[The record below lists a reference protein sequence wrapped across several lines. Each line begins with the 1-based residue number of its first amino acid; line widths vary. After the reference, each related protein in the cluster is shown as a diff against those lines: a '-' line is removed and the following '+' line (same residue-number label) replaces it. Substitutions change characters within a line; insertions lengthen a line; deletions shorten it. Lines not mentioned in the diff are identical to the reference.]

1 LLFGTEAIE
10 TIQRRIAGIMTFNIY
25 WRLAGFYF
33 TYFAFVAA
41 YSSYWGLYLQSL
53 GFAAAQ
59 IGTLMAV
66 QQVTRIF
73 APTFWG
79 ALSDR
84 IGRPDWVIK
93 FTTVAALLVFA
104 AVFIDSGF
112 LWLMLVMSVAGFFW
126 SGPLPLVEVTTL
138 RQLGGATGQYGRI
151 RLWGSVG
158 FIVVVSGIGVLLDY
172 IDVMRLPMLILPLM
186 LALLV
191 FAWLVPGGVAPSHGE
206 EQGSIMAILRRPQV
220 MVFLAA
226 CFLMTLAHG
235 PLYVFFSIYLVDR
248 GYSKTSVGMLWS
260 VGVIVEILVFL
271 YFARIQRYFSVP
283 RIFLFCF
290 LVAAVRFLLIAW
302 GVRWFALLFFAQ
314 MLHALTFGAFHV
326 IAMGFVHR
334 YFSGRHQAKGQA
346 LFSGLTY
353 GAGSM
358 LGGLLSGFIWEPLG
372 PGITFSLAALSAF
385 AGFVLL
391 WWKRP
396 FAEN

>member
-1 LLFGTEAIE
+1 MDFS
-10 TIQRRIAGIMTFNIY
+10 IY

-59 IGTLMAV
+59 IGTLMSV

-79 ALSDR
+79 AVSDR
-84 IGRPDWVIK
+84 TGRPDWVIK
-93 FTTVAALLVFA
+93 FATAASIVAFSAVLL
-104 AVFIDSGF
+104 DTGF
-112 LWLMLVMSVAGFFW
+112 VWLMMVMSIAGFFW

-138 RQLGGATGQYGRI
+138 RQLGGATEQYGRI

-158 FIVVVSGIGVLLDY
+158 FILVVSGIGVVLDY
-172 IDVMRLPMLILPLM
+172 IDVARLPLLILPLM
-186 LALLV
+186 LVLLV
-191 FAWLVPGGVAPSHGE
+191 FAWLVPGGVALEHGE

-220 MVFLAA
+220 TVFLAA

-235 PLYVFFSIYLVDR
+235 PLYVFFSIYLVDQ

-271 YFARIQRYFSVP
+271 YFARIQRRFSVQ

-290 LVAAVRFLLIAW
+290 VVAAFRFLLIAW
-302 GVRWFALLFFAQ
+302 GVRWFAVLFFAQ
-314 MLHALTFGAFHV
+314 MLHAVTFGAFHV
-326 IAMGFVHR
+326 IAMGVVHR

-372 PGITFSLAALSAF
+372 PGITFSLAALSAL
-385 AGFVLL
+385 AGFFLL

-396 FAEN
+396 FDEN

>member
-1 LLFGTEAIE
+1 ME
-10 TIQRRIAGIMTFNIY
+10 FNVY

-66 QQVTRIF
+66 QQITRIF

-79 ALSDR
+79 AVSDR

-93 FTTVAALLVFA
+93 FTTAAAVLVFS
-104 AVFIDSGF
+104 AVFFDSSF
-112 LWLMLVMSVAGFFW
+112 VWLMMVMSIAGFFW

-138 RQLGGATGQYGRI
+138 RQLGGATGPYGRI

-172 IDVMRLPMLILPLM
+172 IDITRLPLLILPLM
-186 LALLV
+186 LVLLV
-191 FAWLVPGGVAPSHGE
+191 FAWLVPGGAAPSHGE
-206 EQGSIMAILRRPQV
+206 EQGSIMMILRRPQV

-235 PLYVFFSIYLVDR
+235 PLYVFFSIYLVDQ
-248 GYSKTSVGMLWS
+248 GYSKSSVGMLWS
-260 VGVIVEILVFL
+260 VGVVVEILVFL
-271 YFARIQRYFSVP
+271 YFARIQRHFSVQ

-302 GVRWFALLFFAQ
+302 GVRWFAVLFFAQ

-326 IAMGFVHR
+326 VAMGFVHR
-334 YFSGRHQAKGQA
+334 CFSGRHQAKGQA

-385 AGFVLL
+385 LGFVLL

-396 FAEN
+396 FDEN